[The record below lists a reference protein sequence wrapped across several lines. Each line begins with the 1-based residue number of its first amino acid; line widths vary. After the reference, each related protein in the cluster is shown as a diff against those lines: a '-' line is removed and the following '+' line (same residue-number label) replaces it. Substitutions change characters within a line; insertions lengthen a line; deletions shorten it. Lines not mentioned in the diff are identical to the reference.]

1 MSRLASTSTPVPEDD
16 DAALLDVEMPYTP
29 TKSFAEKYVKT
40 ILVVSAL
47 VVLLVVGIAVIG
59 IVAYLGSSS
68 QGGDHHDSPTDGLNN
83 TVIMISIDGF
93 RADYLDRCI
102 SKSICKNLQSI
113 VSNGV
118 RSQGMKPVFVSKTFP
133 NHYSIATGLYAESHG
148 IVSNK

>member
-1 MSRLASTSTPVPEDD
+1 MSGRRTVIVVDD
-16 DAALLDVEMPYTP
+16 DTALLNVDLRNT
-29 TKSFAEKYVKT
+29 TT
-40 ILVVSAL
+40 NQNILVKYAKPLLIITGLIL
-47 VVLLVVGIAVIG
+47 VLFVGIILIAVI
-59 IVAYLGSSS
+59 AYTTNRR
-68 QGGDHHDSPTDGLNN
+68 HHDFPTNGLNN

-148 IVSNK
+148 IVANE